1 LYHASSATGKS
12 DRTEGGC
19 VVDEGT
25 DGAAITT
32 ASPTVA
38 SAPLLEIRDVEF
50 SYGHLQVLFGVS
62 LAVADGE
69 CVALL
74 GTNGAGKS
82 TLLGVIS
89 GLLIPSSGTV
99 TFQGQDIT
107 NVPAERRVEL
117 GMVQVRGG
125 KAMFPS
131 LSVEENL
138 RLGTYHAWNDKDR
151 YRRRLDE
158 VVSLFPALKPL
169 LPRPAGVLSGGEQQM
184 VAIGRALMMEPTL
197 LMIDELS
204 LGLAPVVMQE
214 ILSKVEEVSRSG
226 TTMLLVEQS
235 LNIALDIATRACF
248 MERGQIMFDGP
259 SGALLERTD
268 LLRSVFLGDE
278 KHQGDELASD
288 VAERA

>member
-1 LYHASSATGKS
+1 M
-12 DRTEGGC
+12 
-19 VVDEGT
+19 VDEAT

-32 ASPTVA
+32 ATPEAA
-38 SAPLLEIRDVEF
+38 SVPLLEIRDVEF

-138 RLGTYHAWNDKDR
+138 RLGTYHAWKDKDR

-226 TTMLLVEQS
+226 TTMVLVEQS

-278 KHQGDELASD
+278 KQQGSG

>member
-1 LYHASSATGKS
+1 MVD
-12 DRTEGGC
+12 DRA
-19 VVDEGT
+19 D
-25 DGAAITT
+25 
-32 ASPTVA
+32 
-38 SAPLLEIRDVEF
+38 APLLEVSNVEF

-62 LAVADGE
+62 LSVAQGE

-89 GLLIPSSGTV
+89 GLLVPSHGTV
-99 TFQGQDIT
+99 TFQGRDIT
-107 NVPAERRVEL
+107 RLPAERRVEL
-117 GMVQVRGG
+117 GIVQVRGG

-138 RLGTYHAWNDKDR
+138 RLGTYHAWKDKAR
-151 YRRRLDE
+151 YHQRLGE
-158 VVSLFPALKPL
+158 VVTLFPALKTL

-184 VAIGRALMMEPTL
+184 VAVGRALMMEPTL

-214 ILSKVEEVSRSG
+214 ILSKVEDISRSG

-235 LNIALDIATRACF
+235 LNIALDVATRAFF
-248 MERGQIMFDGP
+248 MERGQLKFEGP
-259 SGALLERTD
+259 AEALLERSD
-268 LLRSVFLGDE
+268 LLRSVFLGDD
-278 KHQGDELASD
+278 QPNPSGVAGDHLGVTSP
-288 VAERA
+288 